1 MENLQFMI
9 QYNKTLPAFK
19 AYSDI
24 LGYDPSDSLF
34 FDIET
39 TGFLTDTSAVFLI
52 GAVFL
57 KDNEWNLS
65 QFLAETS
72 DEECLILQA
81 FLDLAQ
87 SFHTLIHFN
96 GDTFDIPFLLNK
108 AAKYDIPF
116 EIAQYTSID
125 LYRKFRPLKRILQ
138 TDKMNQQ
145 SLEPLVGWKREDR
158 LTGKHM
164 VTLYHKYAVSKDT
177 GLRDLLLLH
186 NHDDMLGMTYLLKLS
201 SYLPLL
207 RGDISNISHVSE
219 SISEIK
225 ITFSLTHEVPSEF
238 SITDTFHLDV
248 SCHTGKLT
256 IPYFEGTLY
265 HFFPDWK
272 NYYYLPLED
281 QAIHKSVSQ
290 YVDRQYREP
299 AKACNCYIKK
309 SGRFLPQP
317 EKIFS
322 PTFKDHYASK
332 ITYFEYGGQFQKDSA
347 TAYNFVHAVLAFL
360 FP

>member
-1 MENLQFMI
+1 MI
-9 QYNKTLPAFK
+9 HFSKTLPAFES
-19 AYSDI
+19 YSDI

-65 QFLAETS
+65 QFLAETP

-96 GDTFDIPFLLNK
+96 GDTFDIPFILNK
-108 AAKYDIPF
+108 AAKYEIPCR
-116 EIAQYTSID
+116 ISQYISLD
-125 LYRKFRPLKRILQ
+125 LYRKLRPLKQILQ

-145 SLEPLVGWKREDR
+145 SLEPLIGWKREDR

-186 NHDDMLGMTYLLKLS
+186 NHDDMVGMTHLLKLS

-238 SITDTFHLDV
+238 SITDTFRLDV
-248 SCHTGKLT
+248 SCHTGTLT

-281 QAIHKSVSQ
+281 QAIHKSVAQ

-317 EKIFS
+317 EEIFS
-322 PTFKDHYASK
+322 PTFKDNYTSK
-332 ITYFEYGGQFQKDSA
+332 ITYFEYNGQLQKDSA
-347 TAYNFVHAVLAFL
+347 AAYNYVHAALSFL
-360 FP
+360 LR